1 MRKAPAVNAVER
13 AQVAGVATEGPFPA
27 DAGFLRAKNGAFDA
41 VLTMYHD
48 QDQIAVKL
56 MGFDQTLLGGFGF
69 SDLHAS
75 TRNRL
80 RHRRVGDRGNRSD
93 TRQSTPHIRRQDR
106 SIAARSRDRQPS
118 LP

>member
-1 MRKAPAVNAVER
+1 MRKAPAVNAVKR

-27 DAGFLRAKNGAFDA
+27 DTGSLRAKNGAFDA

-69 SDLHAS
+69 PTS
-75 TRNRL
+75 TPA
-80 RHRRVGDRGNRSD
+80 HGTAYDIAGVGDRGNRSD

-106 SIAARSRDRQPS
+106 SIAAGSRDRQPS